1 MRSRNG
7 PTEPTAEP
15 PAEDP
20 TESTE
25 ATEETAESAEE
36 PAQASGKKKVRRVHF
51 RRTRA
56 LFRPLGW
63 VLNKIPHPPL
73 RSKRGIFILVV
84 LIGGFGM
91 AAGIGTMT
99 AIHFSET
106 AGFCGMCHTMDPEL
120 KAYEMS
126 AHKEVLCAEC
136 HVEPGLGGF
145 VKAKANGTKQLLGIV
160 TGKYPMPIPPPDH
173 THLPKVQ
180 DSCMKCHEIDKL
192 TKNGGPVRLILRPRY
207 RLDKDNTRDMV
218 AVLLRPA
225 GIGQSVPGSTEA
237 AVESA
242 VRGVHWHVEQEVTY
256 TSDDEHARKIPLVDI
271 KFADGTSKQYISGA
285 EVGVS
290 TDVKPDVDRIKKSQ
304 TTRTM
309 DCISCHNRV
318 GHPVPSAEKSV
329 DEALAAGKI
338 SPVLPFIKRDGVALL
353 KADYPTLDAADKA
366 ITGLRIKYAAKYP
379 LVMQKNEVQ
388 VDGAIDELKVL
399 YRLIATPPMKVQ
411 AKTYPDNLGH
421 QESLG
426 CFRCHDDAHYR
437 VVKGK
442 ITTEKIPSACAT
454 CHTFPQIGKNGSK
467 PAPATETEALPPGY
481 KPVSLATGA
490 KPAFPLVANPADLPL
505 GNRPA
510 DHKDKLYVF
519 SHKLSVSKLTPAGT
533 TCAGCHTKNNCEN
546 CHNSGAVKVKHVEM
560 LYKHAYAIRA
570 ANGTQACAY
579 CHQPVFCEKC
589 HKDGVPQPGT
599 QPQAIKLRQAS

>member
-1 MRSRNG
+1 MD
-7 PTEPTAEP
+7 EI
-15 PAEDP
+15 
-20 TESTE
+20 ESTE
-25 ATEETAESAEE
+25 AADETAA
-36 PAQASGKKKVRRVHF
+36 ATGDKKARRVHF

-56 LFRPLGW
+56 LFRPLGR

-73 RSKRGIFILVV
+73 RSKRGIFVLVV
-84 LIGGFGM
+84 LVGGFGM
-91 AAGIGTMT
+91 VAGVGTMT

-126 AHKEVLCAEC
+126 AHKEVACAEC
-136 HVEPGLGGF
+136 HVEPGVGGF
-145 VKAKANGTKQLLGIV
+145 VKAKANGTKQLYGIL
-160 TGKYPMPIPPPDH
+160 TGKYPTPIPPPDH
-173 THLPKVQ
+173 SHLPKVQ

-225 GIGQSVPGSTEA
+225 GIGQTPGLPGSPEA
-237 AVESA
+237 AAEGA

-256 TSDDEHARKIPLVDI
+256 TSDDEHATKIPLVDI
-271 KFADGTSKQYISGA
+271 KFADGTTKQYISGT

-290 TDVKPDVDRIKKSQ
+290 TDVKPDIDRLKKSQ

-329 DEALAAGKI
+329 DEAMAAGKI
-338 SPVLPFIKRDGVALL
+338 SPLLPFIKRDAVALL
-353 KADYPTLDAADKA
+353 KANYATTEAADKA
-366 ITGLRIKYAAKYP
+366 IAGLRKTYAAKYP

-388 VDGAIDELKVL
+388 VDGAIKELKHL
-399 YRLIATPPMKVQ
+399 YELIATPAMKVQ

-421 QESLG
+421 QGSLG

-437 VVKGK
+437 VLKGK
-442 ITTEKIPSACAT
+442 ITTEKIPSACST
-454 CHTFPQIGKNGSK
+454 CHTFPQIGKNGST
-467 PAPATETEALPPGY
+467 APASVGPDGGAQVGP
-481 KPVSLATGA
+481 KPVS
-490 KPAFPLVANPADLPL
+490 FPLINPADLPL
-505 GNRPA
+505 GARPA
-510 DHKDKLYVF
+510 DHTDKLYVF

-560 LYKHAYAIRA
+560 LYKHTYAIRA
-570 ANGTQACAY
+570 AGGAQACSY

-589 HKDGVPQPGT
+589 HKDGAPEPGAA
-599 QPQAIKLRQAS
+599 PKAIKVRQPS